1 MVGDYINTM
10 ETTFYLSFVC
20 EQAFFYLQVNI
31 LVIKKK
37 LFYQ

>member
-1 MVGDYINTM
+1 MVLCDYINTM

-20 EQAFFYLQVNI
+20 QQAFFDLQVNI
-31 LVIKKK
+31 RHQKK